1 MRGYTYSS
9 RLVTKIRAANA
20 QCPSGVRPAPHGR
33 PSGYFYPCG
42 IRAVSLLLIVFIDY
56 HFNRLSVQRSYSIRP
71 ASVRRPSGAA
81 RTSVR
86 PILSVRRP
94 CGVRADLSVRRR
106 TDSSKKWTDAG
117 RIRAAPHGSA
127 RRRTANN
134 KICRPSYLNC
144 IKTNTNPHLRNCKM
158 ISTTTDDLPHTT
170 EDKT

>member
-33 PSGYFYPCG
+33 PCGYFYPCG

-56 HFNRLSVQRSYSIRP
+56 QFNRLSVQRSYSIRA
-71 ASVRRPSGAA
+71 ASVRRPCGAA

-94 CGVRADLSVRRR
+94 CGSVRRPC
-106 TDSSKKWTDAG
+106 G
-117 RIRAAPHGSA
+117 FVRAAPHGFIKEVDG
-127 RRRTANN
+127 RRTDPCGAAR
-134 KICRPSYLNC
+134 IRTAP
-144 IKTNTNPHLRNCKM
+144 
-158 ISTTTDDLPHTT
+158 DG
-170 EDKT
+170 